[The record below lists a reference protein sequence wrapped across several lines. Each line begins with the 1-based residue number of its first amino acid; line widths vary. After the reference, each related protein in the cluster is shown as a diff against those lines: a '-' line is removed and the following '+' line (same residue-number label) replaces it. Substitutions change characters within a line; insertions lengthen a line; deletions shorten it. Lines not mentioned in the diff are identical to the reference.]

1 MATETFD
8 GYTVTSNSLSQSQC
22 KLEAV
27 DGRLKEIFGVDDVG
41 IFSPPDIAVVQAWA
55 ARFINTYAGEL
66 RTKIGTDIPFQ
77 GDVYQLKETEA
88 KAFATDNAPDA
99 TKYPVMFAEAAARQ
113 MKPADV
119 AAEYLHN
126 SQAWPVL
133 LAQIEALRLGSLSKL
148 QAAKSIADVEAVLG
162 ALE

>member
-1 MATETFD
+1 MAEFNGFIAPTK
-8 GYTVTSNSLSQSQC
+8 Q
-22 KLEAV
+22 EAV
-27 DGRLKEIFGVDDVG
+27 SAYIWAKLARYNGDEIIEPTMEDV
-41 IFSPPDIAVVQAWA
+41 AKLA
-55 ARFINTYAGEL
+55 ATIINTYAGEL

-88 KAFATDNAPDA
+88 KSFATDNSPDA

-119 AAEYLHN
+119 AAEYLYN

-133 LAQIEALRLGSLSKL
+133 LAQIEAVRLGSLAKI
-148 QAAKSIADVEAVLG
+148 QAAKSIADIEAVL
-162 ALE
+162 ASLEQ